1 MQQSDSTT
9 TQKPA
14 RYGLRWLLGIGAVL
28 VLLLGTGAV
37 LLSMHWPFSQQKV
50 TDSLQQGFPVKVTF
64 GSFKSVYFP
73 HPGCEGTNVVFKH
86 LAHAESLPPVATI
99 EKFRI
104 EARYIDLFLRPG
116 YLAKL
121 VLIGFHLHVPAIG
134 TPRQQTS
141 WTPGQNS
148 SLRIA
153 EVIADDAVLEI
164 ARAEGHDPL
173 VFAIH
178 KAKLASVSR
187 NQALNYEVAFRN
199 PLPPG
204 EIQSNGIFGPWNS
217 TDPGQTPVNGRYSF
231 ENADLSVFHG
241 ISGSLTARDK
251 FQGTL
256 GHIETRAG
264 ADIPDFKVDGASQ
277 SIHLKAKFSAIVNGT
292 NGDVQLEQVTANF
305 LGTQVQAQGQIA
317 GHPGQKG
324 KTAALNVSTSN
335 GRIQDV
341 LTLFVHAHQA
351 PLDGATNFQ
360 ARILLPPGSKPF
372 LQRVR
377 LTGDFSVSQA
387 HFTKD
392 ATQEKIDSL
401 SERARGEKVKTVPAV
416 ATAASSDPV
425 LANLNGH
432 VDLRDAQA
440 TFSDLSF
447 DLPGAKSQMH
457 GTYNIETKKVD
468 LHGELKTEATLS
480 EMAGGGTKSALLKPF
495 NGLFKKKHAG
505 AVVPVHLTG
514 SYQRPQAG
522 LDLPLKK
529 GGGGSAKTAASN

>member
-14 RYGLRWLLGIGAVL
+14 GSGLRWLLGIGMVL

-50 TDSLQQGFPVKVTF
+50 TESLQQGFPVTVTF
-64 GSFKSVYFP
+64 GSFKPVYFP

-86 LAHAESLPPVATI
+86 LAHADSLPPVATI
-99 EKFRI
+99 ERFRI
-104 EARYIDLFLRPG
+104 EARYLDLFLRPG

-121 VLIGFHLHVPAIG
+121 VLTGFHLHVPAVG

-141 WTPGQNS
+141 WTPGNS

-153 EVIADDAVLEI
+153 EVIADDAELQI
-164 ARAEGHDPL
+164 ARADGHEPL

-178 KAKLASVSR
+178 KAKLASVGR
-187 NQALNYEVAFRN
+187 NQALSYEVAFHN

-204 EIQSNGIFGPWNS
+204 EIQSNGNFGPWNS
-217 TDPGQTPVNGRYSF
+217 TDPGQTPLSGRYRF

-256 GHIETRAG
+256 GHVETRAG
-264 ADIPDFKVDGASQ
+264 ADITDFKLAGASQ
-277 SIHLKAKFSAIVNGT
+277 SIHLKAKFSAVVNGT
-292 NGDVQLEQVTANF
+292 NGDVQLERVTANF
-305 LGTQVQAQGQIA
+305 LGTQVEAQGQIA
-317 GHPGQKG
+317 GRPGQKG
-324 KTAALNVSTSN
+324 KTTALNVSTAN

-341 LTLFVHAHQA
+341 LTLFVHARQA
-351 PLDGATNFQ
+351 PLDGATNFH
-360 ARILLPPGSKPF
+360 ARILLPPGPEPF
-372 LQRVR
+372 LERVR
-377 LTGDFSVSQA
+377 LTGDFSISEG
-387 HFTKD
+387 HFTKA

-401 SERARGEKVKTVPAV
+401 SERALGEKVKTVPAA

-425 LANLNGH
+425 LVNLNGH

-440 TFSDLSF
+440 TFSGLSF
-447 DLPGAKSQMH
+447 DLPGATSRMH

-480 EMAGGGTKSALLKPF
+480 EMAGGTKSVLLKPF
-495 NGLFKKKHAG
+495 DGLFRKKHAG

-514 SYQRPQAG
+514 TYQNPQAG

-529 GGGGSAKTAASN
+529 GGGPAKTAASN